1 MSQLIP
7 YLSVDCVVF
16 GFNSDTQQ
24 LNVLVYEREIFD
36 GKAGNVNLKFP
47 GSIVPMEDDLD
58 DSAQKVLYELTGLKN
73 VCLKQF
79 HAFGNPDRIK
89 FDEEKKWAERHYDVK
104 IERVVTIAYYALI
117 RIDKQNPE
125 QSRIRDKLKWI
136 TPDRAENMAF
146 DHSLILKYALAALR
160 KDVLLKDVNGLE
172 LLPPKFT
179 LAQLQSLYEAVM
191 GRKLDKR
198 NFRKKISKASY
209 IKPLNEK
216 QQGVAHKPALLF
228 CFDRDEFE
236 KSKEDINTFFI

>member
-1 MSQLIP
+1 MAQLIP

-16 GFNSDTQQ
+16 GFDAERQE
-24 LNVLVYEREIFD
+24 LNILVYEREIFND
-36 GKAGNVNLKFP
+36 RSGNLNLKFP

-58 DSAQKVLYELTGLKN
+58 DSAQKVLFELTGLKN

-89 FDEEKKWAERHYDVK
+89 FDEEKKWAERHYGVK
-104 IERVVTIAYYALI
+104 IDRVVTIAYYALI
-117 RIDKQNPE
+117 RIDKHNPE

-136 TPDRAENMAF
+136 THDRAENMAF
-146 DHSLILKYALAALR
+146 DHSLILEYALAALK
-160 KDVLLKDVNGLE
+160 KDVLLKDVNVFE

-191 GRKLDKR
+191 GKKMDKR

-209 IKPLNEK
+209 IKALDEK
-216 QQGVAHKPALLF
+216 QRGVAHKPALLF
-228 CFDRDEFE
+228 YFDKDDFE
-236 KSKEDINTFFI
+236 RSKEDINTFFV